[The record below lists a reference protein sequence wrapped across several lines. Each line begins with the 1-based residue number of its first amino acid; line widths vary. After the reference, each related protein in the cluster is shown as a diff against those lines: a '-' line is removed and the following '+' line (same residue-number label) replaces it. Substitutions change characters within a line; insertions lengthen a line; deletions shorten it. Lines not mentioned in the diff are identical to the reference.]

1 MTDAQVRELFSDY
14 RDAFNGL
21 DAAAV
26 ADFFDEPSAIVDGDR
41 TAVFAD
47 REALR
52 DSIGLLTSYYRS
64 IGFVSVQT
72 ARIDVEHVS
81 DDAAEVDVAW
91 KMCLRSDDVVFSTRY
106 WLVERA
112 GVPRV
117 ASVLAHGEGRAST
130 ARGGLD
136 S

>member
-1 MTDAQVRELFSDY
+1 MTDGQVRELFSDY
-14 RDAFNGL
+14 QVAFNAL

-26 ADFFDEPSAIVDGDR
+26 ADLFDEPGAIVDGDR
-41 TAVFAD
+41 TTVFAN
-47 REALR
+47 RHALR
-52 DSIGLLTSYYRS
+52 ESMGVLTSYYRS
-64 IGFVSVQT
+64 IGFVSAET

-91 KMCLRSDDVVFSTRY
+91 EMRLRSGDVAFSTRY

-117 ASVLAHGEGRAST
+117 ASVLAYSEGRVMA
-130 ARGGLD
+130 ARSRPD
-136 S
+136 A